1 MVCKDSPDSLF
12 LKALSYF
19 LKATPPYPQRMS
31 LSALRCGTPKLQQR
45 KGRKQTHLMFY
56 MVGFFFV
63 PNRLISRKAQCS
75 TVLVAEEL
83 KCDVQKLRGAT
94 L

>member
-56 MVGFFFV
+56 MVGFFFLC
-63 PNRLISRKAQCS
+63 PTDLFLEKRKAA
-75 TVLVAEEL
+75 LFWL
-83 KCDVQKLRGAT
+83 LRN
-94 L
+94 